1 MSHLE
6 NQVVLITGCSSG
18 IGRSLA
24 REFAR
29 RGHRTFATARRPE
42 TLDGLGGERLE
53 ALRLDVT
60 DAASMDDAVGLVLE
74 RAGRIDVLVNNAG
87 FNLYGPLA
95 EVPVDDVRR
104 LFETNVVGPLALVQ
118 RVFPSM
124 AGRRAGRIINV
135 GSVVGVLPTPF
146 DGAYCATKAALH
158 MLSEVLRMELA
169 PFGIDVI
176 VVQPAAVRSSIAASG
191 AAGIERYG
199 AASSRFRAVHR
210 EIAERASLSQ
220 VHPMDTDEFAARV
233 VDAVT
238 RRRAPRVVRLGR
250 GATALVAAGRLPG
263 SVRDRLL
270 ARRFRLDK
278 LRG

>member
-1 MSHLE
+1 MSNLE

-42 TLDGLGGERLE
+42 TLAGLGGERLE

-60 DAASMDDAVGLVLE
+60 DAASMDEAVATMLA

-95 EVPVDDVRR
+95 EVPLDDFRR
-104 LFETNVVGPLALVQ
+104 LLETNVTGPLALTQ

-124 AGRRAGRIINV
+124 AARRSGRVINV

-176 VVQPAAVRSSIAASG
+176 VVQPAAVRSNISATG
-191 AAGIERYG
+191 GVGIERY
-199 AASSRFRAVHR
+199 AAPSSRFRAVYAQI
-210 EIAERASLSQ
+210 EERTRFSQ
-220 VHPMDTDEFAARV
+220 VDPMDTDEFAERL
-233 VDAVT
+233 VDTVT
-238 RRRAPRVVRLGR
+238 RRRAPRVVRLGH

-270 ARRFRLDK
+270 ARRFRLEK